1 MFEKHQDLPRAETS
15 KQARLR
21 VPRVGVGAGGA
32 LPFPS
37 AGPDGIDGGPSGT
50 FPVEK
55 VSSMATARPK
65 HLNLFVIRQPLPAVM
80 SILHRVSGVLLF
92 LFLPLLL
99 WLLQKSLGSPQA
111 FDELRS
117 VVAHPV
123 TKLALIVVVWSYLH
137 HFCAGLRHLAFDM
150 HVGGE
155 LRVARAS
162 SAAVFIV
169 SLALTAIA
177 AVSIW

>member
-1 MFEKHQDLPRAETS
+1 LPRAETS
-15 KQARLR
+15 KQALLR
-21 VPRVGVGAGGA
+21 APRAGAESDGTYGALFFSGAG
-32 LPFPS
+32 PQ
-37 AGPDGIDGGPSGT
+37 GIDAGLSGT

-99 WLLQKSLGSPQA
+99 WLLQKSLASPQT
-111 FDELRS
+111 FDEFRS
-117 VVAHPV
+117 AVAHPV
-123 TKLALIVVVWSYLH
+123 TKLALILVIWSYLH
-137 HFCAGLRHLAFDM
+137 HFCAGLRHLAFDV

-169 SLALTAIA
+169 SLVLTAIA
-177 AVSIW
+177 AVSLW